1 MGVKRRADGRVCKT
15 MTDPRTGKRVY
26 FYGSTEREVN
36 RKIMEYQTKVTEG
49 RTFKEVAD
57 EWWEIAEPTLAY
69 QTVKVYKPALRRVLE
84 AFGDVRVKDIKPR
97 DISRFFGK
105 LSEQGIALKTFSN
118 TRTVLNQ
125 ILSHAVVE
133 GDAESNPSTYVPTP
147 KGLKQTRRG
156 AASEAD
162 EKTVAKSSET
172 WIFPTI
178 SLYTGLR
185 KGEILAL
192 QWKDVS
198 FEDGLIYVT
207 KSVAHKGDRPYI
219 KKTKTDAGRRIVP
232 LLDVLKNELLKI
244 KDRNTDH
251 YIVSDDGTK
260 PLTNRRFQTLS
271 EAYKRETGVSCTSHQ
286 LRHSFATTAF
296 EAGLDAK
303 TVQEIVGHKQVST
316 TLDLYT
322 DFRIKAARAAAEKL
336 NKKS

>member
-1 MGVKRRADGRVCKT
+1 MPKRRSDGRVCKT

-36 RKIMEYQTKVTEG
+36 RKIMEYQTKVTDG

-57 EWWEIAEPTLAY
+57 EWWEEAEPRLAS
-69 QTVKVYKPALRRVLE
+69 QTVKVYRPALRRVVGE
-84 AFGDVRVKDIKPR
+84 FGEMHVKDIKPK
-97 DISRFFGK
+97 DVSRFYGR
-105 LSEQGIALKTFSN
+105 LAEAGLALKTFCN

-147 KGLKQTRRG
+147 KGLAQTKRG

-162 EKTVAKSSET
+162 EKTVAQSAET

-192 QWKDVS
+192 QWRDIDFVRN
-198 FEDGLIYVT
+198 LIYVT
-207 KSVAHKGDRPYI
+207 KSVAHNGDRPYI
-219 KKTKTDAGRRIVP
+219 KAPKTEAGKRFVP
-232 LLDVLKNELLKI
+232 LLDALREELLKI
-244 KDRNTDH
+244 PDRDPDH
-251 YIVSDDGTK
+251 YIVSDDGTR
-260 PLTNRRFQTLS
+260 PLTNRRYQTLS
-271 EAYKRETGVSCTSHQ
+271 TAYKHATGTSCTSHQ

-296 EAGLDAK
+296 EAGLDPK

-322 DFRIKAARAAAEKL
+322 DFRERAARAAAEKL

>member
-1 MGVKRRADGRVCKT
+1 MATKRADGRVVKT

-36 RKIMEYQTKVTEG
+36 RKIMEYQGKVEEG
-49 RTFKEVAD
+49 RTFSEVAD
-57 EWWEIAEPTLAY
+57 EWWEEAKPRLAS
-69 QTVKVYKPALRRVLE
+69 QTIKVYRPAMRRVVE
-84 AFGDVRVKDIKPR
+84 EYGEIHVKDIKPK
-97 DISRFFGK
+97 DVSRFFLRLAKEG
-105 LSEQGIALKTFSN
+105 LALKTFGN

-147 KGLKQTRRG
+147 KGLSQTKRG

-162 EKTVAKSSET
+162 ERTFADSADV

-178 SLYTGLR
+178 SLHTGLR

-192 QWKDVS
+192 QWRDVD
-198 FEDGLIYVT
+198 FDRKLIYVT
-207 KSVAHKGDRPYI
+207 KSVAHDGDRPYI
-219 KKTKTDAGRRIVP
+219 KQPKTEAGKRFVP
-232 LLDVLKNELLKI
+232 LLDALMEEFLKI
-244 KDRNTDH
+244 PDRDPDH
-251 YIVSDDGTK
+251 YIVSDDGTR
-260 PLTNRRFQTLS
+260 PLTNRRYQTLS
-271 EAYKRETGVSCTSHQ
+271 AAYKRATGTSCTAHQ

-296 EAGLDAK
+296 EAGLDPK

-322 DFRIKAARAAAEKL
+322 DFRERAARAAAEKL